1 MCRILQSADDV
12 LKTCVCVYVYRM
24 TLRWSWRTRMD
35 TTGTTPESFSMTS
48 HDLASTLNIH
58 TSVVRHLV
66 ASIGQRGRMPHFPST
81 DGLKK

>member
-1 MCRILQSADDV
+1 
-12 LKTCVCVYVYRM
+12 
-24 TLRWSWRTRMD
+24 MD

-48 HDLASTLNIH
+48 HNLASTLFYIH

-66 ASIGQRGRMPHFPST
+66 ASIGQRGRMTHFPST